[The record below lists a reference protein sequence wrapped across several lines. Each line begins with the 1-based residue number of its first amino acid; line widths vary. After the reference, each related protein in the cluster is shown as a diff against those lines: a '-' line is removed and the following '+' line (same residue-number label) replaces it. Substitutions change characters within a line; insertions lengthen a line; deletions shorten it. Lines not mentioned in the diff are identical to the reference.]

1 MFNSPIIDLALTLS
15 FTYFSLSL
23 TVSTIH
29 EYLSA
34 LLNKRGEYLKN
45 AIDCLLFDQDWKK
58 IAEKLY
64 NNPNITSLKKD
75 INSLPSY
82 IPAGNFAAALMD
94 QFKDDKNI
102 ILDMNKIRDVLT
114 DDGIA
119 AQVGISAG
127 IRKLLLN
134 FYERAQGDLQSFQKQ
149 IETFYNSAMD
159 RASGVYKRSSQLIV
173 FIISVVICASLNVD
187 TINIVNKLW
196 GNQEALK
203 HTADNLQTVVKQ
215 VNEKGYN
222 PKTDTIKFEAS
233 KVTVIKNIPADTSKN
248 APNAKKV
255 AQQISTV
262 STFLVSSGIPVG
274 WTAQNTPDLKD
285 KTFCQSLLSL
295 LTKITGLL
303 LTAIALMLGAP
314 FWFDLINKIVS
325 LRAAGKK
332 PEEEATTPT
341 KNTTVTVKPAG

>member
-45 AIDCLLFDQDWKK
+45 AIQCLLFDQDWKK

-75 INSLPSY
+75 LNSLPSY
-82 IPAGNFAAALMD
+82 IPAGNFATALMD
-94 QFKDDKNI
+94 QFKNDKNI
-102 ILDMNKIRDVLT
+102 ILDMNTIRAVLT
-114 DDGIA
+114 DDGLA
-119 AQVGISAG
+119 AQVGISEG
-127 IRKLLLN
+127 TRKLLLN
-134 FYERAQGDLQSFQKQ
+134 FYERAQGDLQNFQKQ

-173 FIISVVICASLNVD
+173 FIISLTISASFNVD

-196 GNQEALK
+196 SKQDVLK
-203 HTADNLQTVVKQ
+203 HTADNLQNAVDEANKQ
-215 VNEKGYN
+215 GYN
-222 PKTDTIKFEAS
+222 PKTDKIEFGADKI
-233 KVTVIKNIPADTSKN
+233 TVIKKNPNDTTTT
-248 APNAKKV
+248 APDGKKV
-255 AQQISTV
+255 ARQVSTV
-262 STFLVSSGIPVG
+262 KTFMDNTGIPVG
-274 WTAQNTPDLKD
+274 WTAQNTPDLKN
-285 KTFCQSLLSL
+285 KTFCQSLLPL
-295 LTKITGLL
+295 LVKIAGIL
-303 LTAIALMLGAP
+303 LTALALMLGAP

-325 LRAAGKK
+325 LRSAGKK
-332 PEEEATTPT
+332 PEEEASSPA
-341 KNTTVTVKPAG
+341 KNTTVTVKPVG

>member
-29 EYLSA
+29 EYISA

-45 AIDCLLFDQDWKK
+45 TIECLLFDQDWKK

-64 NNPNITSLKKD
+64 SNPNIASLKKD
-75 INSLPSY
+75 VNSLPSY
-82 IPAGNFAAALMD
+82 IPAGNFATALMD
-94 QFKDDKNI
+94 QFKNDKNI
-102 ILDMNKIRDVLT
+102 ILDMDTIRNVLT

-119 AQVGISAG
+119 AQVGISEG

-134 FYERAQGDLQSFQKQ
+134 FYERAQGDLQNFQKQ

-159 RASGVYKRSSQLIV
+159 RASGVYKRASQLFV
-173 FIISVVICASLNVD
+173 FIISLSICASFNVD
-187 TINIVNKLW
+187 TINIVNELW
-196 GNQEALK
+196 SKQDVLK
-203 HTADNLQTVVKQ
+203 HTADNLQTTVTQLNKD
-215 VNEKGYN
+215 KYN
-222 PKTDTIKFEAS
+222 PKTDSIEFGVDKI
-233 KVTVIKNIPADTSKN
+233 TVIKNAHLDTTKAVSDV
-248 APNAKKV
+248 KKV
-255 AQQISTV
+255 VRQVSTV
-262 STFLVSSGIPVG
+262 KTFIDSSGIPVG
-274 WTAQNTPDLKD
+274 WTSQNTPVLKG
-285 KTFCQSLLSL
+285 KTFGQTLLQL
-295 LTKITGLL
+295 LIKIAGIL
-303 LTAIALMLGAP
+303 LTALALMLGAP

-341 KNTTVTVKPAG
+341 KNTTVTVKP

>member
-23 TVSTIH
+23 TVSTVH

-45 AIDCLLFDQDWKK
+45 AIECLLFDQDWKK

-75 INSLPSY
+75 SSSLPSY

-159 RASGVYKRSSQLIV
+159 RASGVYKRSSQFIV

-196 GNQEALK
+196 SKQDVLK
-203 HTADNLQTVVKQ
+203 HTADNVQSTVNQLNK
-215 VNEKGYN
+215 EKYN
-222 PKTDTIKFEAS
+222 PNTDFIEFEAD
-233 KVTVIKNIPADTSKN
+233 KITVIKNARVDTSKTLRDG
-248 APNAKKV
+248 KKV
-255 AQQISTV
+255 VNQASTV
-262 STFLVSSGIPVG
+262 KTFMNNAGIPVG
-274 WTAQNTPDLKD
+274 WTAQNTPDLKG
-285 KTFCQSLLSL
+285 KTFCQNFLSL
-295 LTKITGLL
+295 LIKIMGLL
-303 LTAIALMLGAP
+303 LTAVALMLGAP

-341 KNTTVTVKPAG
+341 KNTTVTVKPVG